1 MKVSLDW
8 LRDFVDVDVDVD
20 KLLELLSFSGL
31 KVESVTRGRDVSG
44 VVVAEVVSVVDH
56 PHADKLTLVEVK
68 TSESS
73 TQRVVCGARNMKAGD
88 RVPLAPP
95 GAHVA
100 GMTIERRKIRGEVSD
115 GMLCSAAELD
125 LSEDHSGILILAA
138 GTELGGDVGS
148 ILGLDDT
155 VIELEITPNRADC
168 MGMIGIAREVGA
180 LVGGELRMPSAS
192 PPEFDDVSAGVSVEI
207 HDPDGCPRYF
217 ARFIDAVT
225 TGPAPTWMTARLASV
240 GLRPINNIV
249 DITNYVMHET
259 GQPLHAFDADKIA
272 TRSIVVRR
280 ARADEQ
286 LTTLDGVIRRL
297 DERDLV
303 IADPEGAIA
312 LAGVMGG
319 SDSEVSAATSGV
331 ILEAA
336 SFDKASVSFTSRR
349 HSLRSEA
356 SARFERGCDPDMP
369 PLASARAAQ
378 LMAELAGGRV
388 ASEAVDAFPRP
399 PEPVV
404 VTLRPQRTDAV
415 LGVETA
421 PEVQAQRLRSLGLD
435 VATGGEALEATIPTW
450 RRDLTREIDLIEEVA
465 RLEGLDRLPA
475 SFPPGLRGGLE
486 PDQAADMALRRTL
499 AAAGLFEAW
508 TPAFMPERAL
518 DLLLLPDDDPARSSV
533 RLSNPMTE
541 DERLL
546 RTTLLPGLLRSLRR
560 NFAYGADGVGLFEV
574 ARTYHLGAGELPD
587 ERGVVTAVAGGVR
600 PGRSWRRG
608 AEQWDFFALKGV
620 LEGLFA
626 SLRLPP
632 SSFAP
637 GAPVPW
643 HPTRTALVALNGD
656 AVGFVGELH
665 PDVCA
670 RFEVPERTVA
680 FELATTPLFEALG
693 GRPKVGELPRLPPM
707 YLDLAV
713 VVDDTVPAATVE
725 RVIRA
730 AGAPEV
736 TSVRLFDLY
745 RGDQVAGGRK
755 SLAYALELRS
765 PERTLTDQEAETVRN
780 RITSALRER
789 VGGELRS

>member
-1 MKVSLDW
+1 MKVSLGW

-31 KVESVTRGRDVSG
+31 KVESVTGGRDVSG

-68 TSESS
+68 TSGS
-73 TQRVVCGARNMKAGD
+73 TSQRVVCGARNMTPGD

-100 GMTIERRKIRGEVSD
+100 GMIIERRKIRGEVSD
-115 GMLCSAAELD
+115 GMLCSAAELAI
-125 LSEDHSGILILAA
+125 SEDHSGILILPR
-138 GTELGGDVGS
+138 GTELGDDVGS

-180 LVGGELRMPSAS
+180 LVGGELRIPPAS
-192 PPEFDDVSAGVSVEI
+192 PPEIDDVGAGVSVEI
-207 HDPDGCPRYF
+207 LDPDGCPRYV
-217 ARFIDAVT
+217 ARFIDALT
-225 TGPAPTWMTARLASV
+225 TAPAPIWMTARLASV
-240 GLRPINNIV
+240 GLRPISNIV

-272 TRSIVVRR
+272 RRSILVRR
-280 ARADEQ
+280 ARAKEQ

-303 IADPEGAIA
+303 IADPDGPVA

-319 SDSEVSAATSGV
+319 SHSEVSAATSAV

-336 SFDKASVSFTSRR
+336 AFDKASVSFTSRR

-369 PLASARAAQ
+369 PFAAARAAQ

-388 ASEAVDAFPRP
+388 ASETVDAFPRP

-404 VTLRPQRTDAV
+404 ITLRPQRTDRV

-421 PEVQAQRLRSLGLD
+421 PEVQAHRLRSLGID
-435 VATGGEALEATIPTW
+435 VVAETETLEATIPSW
-450 RRDLTREIDLIEEVA
+450 RRDLTREIDLVEEVA
-465 RLEGLDRLPA
+465 RLEGLDRLPS
-475 SFPPGLRGGLE
+475 SFPPGLQGGLE
-486 PDQAADMALRRTL
+486 PDQAADVALRRTL

-508 TPAFMPERAL
+508 TPAFMSERAL
-518 DLLLLPDDDPARSSV
+518 DLLMLPADDPARSAV
-533 RLSNPMTE
+533 RLSNPMSE

-560 NFAYGADGVGLFEV
+560 NFAHGADGAGLFEV
-574 ARTYHLGAGELPD
+574 ARTYHLDGGELPD
-587 ERGVVTAVAGGVR
+587 ERAVVAAAAGGVR

-608 AEQWDFFALKGV
+608 AEPWDFFALKGV

-632 SSFAP
+632 PDFGPA
-637 GAPVPW
+637 ALMPW
-643 HPTRTALVALNGD
+643 HPTRTALVAVDGE
-656 AVGFVGELH
+656 AVGVVGELH

-670 RFEVPERTVA
+670 RFEAPERTVA
-680 FELATTPLFEALG
+680 FELATAPLYGALG

-745 RGDQVAGGRK
+745 RGEQVAGGRK

-765 PERTLTDQEAETVRN
+765 PERTLTDQEAEIVRQ
-780 RITSALRER
+780 RITSALKER

>member
-125 LSEDHSGILILAA
+125 VSEDHSGILILAA

-192 PPEFDDVSAGVSVEI
+192 PPEFDDVSAGMSVEI

-421 PEVQAQRLRSLGLD
+421 PEVQAQRLRSLGLG
-435 VATGGEALEATIPTW
+435 VATGGEVLEATIPTW

-643 HPTRTALVALNGD
+643 HPTRTAQVALKGD

-693 GRPKVGELPRLPPM
+693 GRPKIGELPRLPPM

>member
-1 MKVSLDW
+1 MRVSLDW
-8 LRDFVDVDVDVD
+8 LRDFVDIDVDVD

-31 KVESVTRGRDVSG
+31 KVESVSRGRDVSG
-44 VVVAEVVSVVDH
+44 IVVAEVISVIDH

-73 TQRVVCGARNMKAGD
+73 SQRVVCGARNMVAGD

-95 GAHVA
+95 GARVA
-100 GMTIERRKIRGEVSD
+100 GMIIERRKIRGEVSD

-125 LSEDHSGILILAA
+125 ISEDHSGILILPPD
-138 GTELGGDVGS
+138 TELGGDVGS

-168 MGMIGIAREVGA
+168 MGTIGIAREVGA
-180 LVGGELRMPSAS
+180 LLGAELRW
-192 PPEFDDVSAGVSVEI
+192 PPPRPLELDEGANGVSVEI
-207 HDPDGCPRYF
+207 LDPDGCPRYV
-217 ARFIDAVT
+217 ARFIDAVNV
-225 TGPAPTWMTARLASV
+225 GPAPTWMTARLASV
-240 GLRPINNIV
+240 GLRPVSNIV

-272 TRSIVVRR
+272 QRSIVVRR
-280 ARADEQ
+280 ARAGEP

-297 DERDLV
+297 HERDLV
-303 IADPEGAIA
+303 IADPDGAVA

-319 SDSEVSAATSGV
+319 ADSEVSAATRSV

-336 SFDKASVSFTSRR
+336 AFDKASVSFTSRR

-356 SARFERGCDPDMP
+356 SARFERGCDPYLP
-369 PLASARAAQ
+369 PVAAARAAE
-378 LMAELAGGRV
+378 LMAEIAGGRV
-388 ASEAVDAFPRP
+388 AAEAVDVFPSP
-399 PEPVV
+399 PDPVV
-404 VTLRPQRTDAV
+404 ITLRARRTDAV

-435 VATGGEALEATIPTW
+435 VTAGDEVLEATIPTW
-450 RRDLTREIDLIEEVA
+450 RRDLTREIDLVEEVA

-475 SFPPGLRGGLE
+475 SLPPGLRGGLE
-486 PDQAADMALRRTL
+486 PDQAADVALRRTL
-499 AAAGLFEAW
+499 AANGLFEAW
-508 TPAFMPERAL
+508 TPAFMAERAL
-518 DLLLLPDDDPARSSV
+518 DLLMLPDDDPMRSSV
-533 RLSNPMTE
+533 RLANPMTE

-560 NFAYGADGVGLFEV
+560 NFAHGADGVGLFEV
-574 ARTYHLGAGELPD
+574 ARTYHPGAGELPD
-587 ERGVVTAVAGGVR
+587 ERAVVTAVAAGVR
-600 PGRSWRRG
+600 PERSWRAR
-608 AEQWDFFALKGV
+608 AEGWDFFALKGV

-626 SLRLPP
+626 SLRLPA

-637 GAPVPW
+637 ASPLPW
-643 HPTRTALVALNGD
+643 HPTRTAQVAVAGD
-656 AVGFVGELH
+656 AAGIVGELH
-665 PDVCA
+665 PEVCA

-680 FELATTPLFEALG
+680 FELAVAPLLEALQ
-693 GRPKVGELPRLPPM
+693 GRPEVDELPRLPPM

-713 VVDDTVPAATVE
+713 VVDEAVPAAAVE
-725 RVIRA
+725 RVIWA

-745 RGDQVAGGRK
+745 RGEQVAGGRK

-765 PERTLTDQEAETVRN
+765 PDRTLTDQEAETVRN
-780 RITSALRER
+780 RITTALGER